1 MKIIAVINHKGGTG
15 KTTSTLNIGAG
26 LARAKKKTL
35 LIDIDPQSNLTEGLG
50 FRDVKVSIYDS
61 IKEDAPLPIE
71 PVSEYL
77 DLVPSSL
84 DLLGA
89 EIELVSRLGRETILK
104 RLLKNIAEKYDYVL
118 IDCAPALGMLTVNA
132 LVAADTVLIPLEA
145 EYFAYRGIDRLVS
158 IISDVRTHYNEHLT
172 IGGVFITK
180 INPRRVITEQITESI
195 KKYFNDKLFDTSI
208 RINVALVEAQLK
220 GIMAKK
226 SFGDI
231 EDNNKNLGGV
241 SALFNS
247 PVKESLKGDKMTLKA
262 GEETVTY
269 PLRMKK
275 SALKALKILGA
286 QKGITVK
293 DLILSVIE
301 KEYNL

>member
-1 MKIIAVINHKGGTG
+1 MKIIAIINHKGGTG

-26 LARAKKKTL
+26 SARAKKKTL

-50 FRDVKVSIYDS
+50 LRDVKVSIYDS
-61 IKEDAPLPIE
+61 IKDDTALPIE
-71 PVSEYL
+71 TISEYL
-77 DLVPSSL
+77 DIIPSSL

-104 RLLKNIAEKYDYVL
+104 RLLKAVEGKYDYIL

-132 LVAADTVLIPLEA
+132 LVAADTVMIPLEA

-158 IISDVRTHYNEHLT
+158 IISDVRKHYNENLT

-180 INPRRVITEQITESI
+180 INPRRIITEQITESI

-220 GIMAKK
+220 GIDIFEYAPASNAATDYANLTDEIIAK
-226 SFGDI
+226 I
-231 EDNNKNLGGV
+231 
-241 SALFNS
+241 
-247 PVKESLKGDKMTLKA
+247 
-262 GEETVTY
+262 
-269 PLRMKK
+269 
-275 SALKALKILGA
+275 
-286 QKGITVK
+286 
-293 DLILSVIE
+293 
-301 KEYNL
+301 

>member
-50 FRDVKVSIYDS
+50 LRDVQTSIYDS
-61 IKEDAPLPIE
+61 IKNDTPLPI
-71 PVSEYL
+71 VSISEYL
-77 DLVPSSL
+77 DIVPSSL

-89 EIELVSRLGRETILK
+89 EIELVSRLGRETIVK
-104 RLLKNIAEKYDYVL
+104 RLLKAVPQQYDYIL

-145 EYFAYRGIDRLVS
+145 EYFAYRGIDRLVA
-158 IISDVRTHYNEHLT
+158 IISDVRTHYNENLT

-180 INPRRVITEQITESI
+180 INPRRVITEQITGSI
-195 KKYFNDKLFDTSI
+195 KKYFEDKLFKTSI

-220 GIMAKK
+220 GIDVFEYAPA
-226 SFGDI
+226 SNG
-231 EDNNKNLGGV
+231 
-241 SALFNS
+241 ALDYADLTDEIL
-247 PVKESLKGDKMTLKA
+247 VKL
-262 GEETVTY
+262 
-269 PLRMKK
+269 
-275 SALKALKILGA
+275 
-286 QKGITVK
+286 
-293 DLILSVIE
+293 
-301 KEYNL
+301 

>member
-1 MKIIAVINHKGGTG
+1 MKIIAIINHKGGTG

-50 FRDVKVSIYDS
+50 LRDVKVSIYDS
-61 IKEDAPLPIE
+61 IKDDTALPIE
-71 PVSEYL
+71 SISEYL
-77 DLVPSSL
+77 DIIPSSL

-104 RLLKNIAEKYDYVL
+104 RLLKTVEGKYDYIL

-132 LVAADTVLIPLEA
+132 LVAADTVMIPLEA

-158 IISDVRTHYNEHLT
+158 IISDVRKHYNENLT

-180 INPRRVITEQITESI
+180 INPRRIITEQITESI
-195 KKYFNDKLFDTSI
+195 KKYFNDKLFATSI

-220 GIMAKK
+220 GIDIFEYAPASNAATDYANLTDEIIAK
-226 SFGDI
+226 I
-231 EDNNKNLGGV
+231 
-241 SALFNS
+241 
-247 PVKESLKGDKMTLKA
+247 
-262 GEETVTY
+262 
-269 PLRMKK
+269 
-275 SALKALKILGA
+275 
-286 QKGITVK
+286 
-293 DLILSVIE
+293 
-301 KEYNL
+301 

>member
-26 LARAKKKTL
+26 LARANKKTL

-50 FRDVKVSIYDS
+50 LRDVKTSIYDS
-61 IKEDAPLPIE
+61 IKDDVALPIQNITE
-71 PVSEYL
+71 NL

-104 RLLKNIAEKYDYVL
+104 RLLKNVGDKYDYVL

-158 IISDVRTHYNEHLT
+158 IISDVRTHYNEGLT

-220 GIMAKK
+220 GVDVFEYAPASNGAIDYA
-226 SFGDI
+226 
-231 EDNNKNLGGV
+231 NLTEEII
-241 SALFNS
+241 
-247 PVKESLKGDKMTLKA
+247 VKL
-262 GEETVTY
+262 
-269 PLRMKK
+269 
-275 SALKALKILGA
+275 
-286 QKGITVK
+286 
-293 DLILSVIE
+293 
-301 KEYNL
+301 

>member
-1 MKIIAVINHKGGTG
+1 MKTIAIINHKGGTG

-26 LARAKKKTL
+26 LARLNKKTL

-50 FRDVKVSIYDS
+50 LRDVQESIYES
-61 IKEDAPLPIE
+61 IKNDTPLPIIALS
-71 PVSEYL
+71 PYL
-77 DLVPSSL
+77 DIVPSSL

-104 RLLKNIAEKYDYVL
+104 RLLKAVEGKYDYIL

-158 IISDVRTHYNEHLT
+158 IITDVRAHYNENLT

-195 KKYFNDKLFDTSI
+195 KKYFNDKLFATSI
-208 RINVALVEAQLK
+208 RINVSLVEAQLK
-220 GIMAKK
+220 GIDVFEYAPL
-226 SFGDI
+226 SNAAVDYA
-231 EDNNKNLGGV
+231 NLV
-241 SALFNS
+241 DEILI
-247 PVKESLKGDKMTLKA
+247 
-262 GEETVTY
+262 
-269 PLRMKK
+269 
-275 SALKALKILGA
+275 KI
-286 QKGITVK
+286 
-293 DLILSVIE
+293 
-301 KEYNL
+301 

>member
-50 FRDVKVSIYDS
+50 LRDVQTSIYDS
-61 IKEDAPLPIE
+61 IKNDTPLPI
-71 PVSEYL
+71 VSISEYL
-77 DLVPSSL
+77 DIVPSSL

-89 EIELVSRLGRETILK
+89 EIELVSRLGRETIVK
-104 RLLKNIAEKYDYVL
+104 RLLKAVPQKYDYIL

-145 EYFAYRGIDRLVS
+145 EYFAYRGIDRLVA
-158 IISDVRTHYNEHLT
+158 IISDVRTHYNENLT

-180 INPRRVITEQITESI
+180 INPRRVITEQITGSI
-195 KKYFNDKLFDTSI
+195 KKYFEDKLFKTSI

-220 GIMAKK
+220 GIDVFEYAPA
-226 SFGDI
+226 SNG
-231 EDNNKNLGGV
+231 
-241 SALFNS
+241 ALDYADLTDEIL
-247 PVKESLKGDKMTLKA
+247 VK
-262 GEETVTY
+262 
-269 PLRMKK
+269 
-275 SALKALKILGA
+275 I
-286 QKGITVK
+286 
-293 DLILSVIE
+293 
-301 KEYNL
+301 

>member
-1 MKIIAVINHKGGTG
+1 MKIIAIINHKGGTG

-50 FRDVKVSIYDS
+50 LRDVKVSIYDS
-61 IKEDAPLPIE
+61 IKDDTALPIE
-71 PVSEYL
+71 SISAYL
-77 DLVPSSL
+77 DIIPSSL

-104 RLLKNIAEKYDYVL
+104 RLLKAVEGKYDYIL

-132 LVAADTVLIPLEA
+132 LVAADTVMIPLEA

-158 IISDVRTHYNEHLT
+158 IISDVRKHYNENLT

-180 INPRRVITEQITESI
+180 INPRRIITEQITESI

-220 GIMAKK
+220 GI
-226 SFGDI
+226 DI
-231 EDNNKNLGGV
+231 FEYAPASNAATDYSNLTDEI
-241 SALFNS
+241 L
-247 PVKESLKGDKMTLKA
+247 T
-262 GEETVTY
+262 
-269 PLRMKK
+269 
-275 SALKALKILGA
+275 KI
-286 QKGITVK
+286 
-293 DLILSVIE
+293 
-301 KEYNL
+301 

>member
-1 MKIIAVINHKGGTG
+1 MKIIAIINHKGGTG

-26 LARAKKKTL
+26 LARLKKKTL

-50 FRDVKVSIYDS
+50 LRDVKVSIYDS
-61 IKEDAPLPIE
+61 IKNDNTPLPVE
-71 PVSEYL
+71 TLSPYL
-77 DLVPSSL
+77 DIVPSSL

-104 RLLKNIAEKYDYVL
+104 RLLKAVKDQYDYIL

-132 LVAADTVLIPLEA
+132 LVAADTVMIPLEA

-158 IISDVRTHYNEHLT
+158 IISDVRTHYNENLT

-195 KKYFNDKLFDTSI
+195 KKYFNDKLFNTSI

-220 GIMAKK
+220 GIDVFEYAPISNGALDYSNLTDEILAK
-226 SFGDI
+226 I
-231 EDNNKNLGGV
+231 
-241 SALFNS
+241 
-247 PVKESLKGDKMTLKA
+247 
-262 GEETVTY
+262 
-269 PLRMKK
+269 
-275 SALKALKILGA
+275 
-286 QKGITVK
+286 
-293 DLILSVIE
+293 
-301 KEYNL
+301 

>member
-1 MKIIAVINHKGGTG
+1 MKIIAIINHKGGTG

-50 FRDVKVSIYDS
+50 LRDVKVSIYDS
-61 IKEDAPLPIE
+61 IKDDTALPIE
-71 PVSEYL
+71 SISEYL
-77 DLVPSSL
+77 DIIPSSL

-104 RLLKNIAEKYDYVL
+104 RLLKAVEGKYDYIL

-132 LVAADTVLIPLEA
+132 LVAADTVMIPLEA

-158 IISDVRTHYNEHLT
+158 IISDVRKHYNENLT

-180 INPRRVITEQITESI
+180 INPRRIITEQITESI

-220 GIMAKK
+220 GIDIFEYAPASNAATDYANLTAEIIAK
-226 SFGDI
+226 I
-231 EDNNKNLGGV
+231 
-241 SALFNS
+241 
-247 PVKESLKGDKMTLKA
+247 
-262 GEETVTY
+262 
-269 PLRMKK
+269 
-275 SALKALKILGA
+275 
-286 QKGITVK
+286 
-293 DLILSVIE
+293 
-301 KEYNL
+301 

>member
-1 MKIIAVINHKGGTG
+1 MKIIAIINHKGGTG

-50 FRDVKVSIYDS
+50 LRDVKVSIYDS
-61 IKEDAPLPIE
+61 IKDDIALPIE
-71 PVSEYL
+71 TISEYL
-77 DLVPSSL
+77 DIIPSSL

-104 RLLKNIAEKYDYVL
+104 RLLKSVEGKYDYIL

-132 LVAADTVLIPLEA
+132 LVAADTVMIPLEA

-158 IISDVRTHYNEHLT
+158 IISDVRKHYNENLT

-180 INPRRVITEQITESI
+180 INPRRIITEQITESI
-195 KKYFNDKLFDTSI
+195 KKYFNDKLFATSI

-220 GIMAKK
+220 GIDIFEYAPASNAATDYANLTEEIIAK
-226 SFGDI
+226 I
-231 EDNNKNLGGV
+231 
-241 SALFNS
+241 
-247 PVKESLKGDKMTLKA
+247 
-262 GEETVTY
+262 
-269 PLRMKK
+269 
-275 SALKALKILGA
+275 
-286 QKGITVK
+286 
-293 DLILSVIE
+293 
-301 KEYNL
+301 

>member
-1 MKIIAVINHKGGTG
+1 MKTIAIINHKGGTG

-35 LIDIDPQSNLTEGLG
+35 LVDIDPQSNLTEGLG
-50 FRDVKVSIYDS
+50 FRDVTVSIYDS
-61 IKEDAPLPIE
+61 IKNDTSLPIIGI
-71 PVSEYL
+71 SEYL
-77 DLVPSSL
+77 DIVPSSL

-104 RLLKNIAEKYDYVL
+104 RLLKDVAGKYDYVL

-132 LVAADTVLIPLEA
+132 LVAADMVLIPLEA

-158 IISDVRTHYNEHLT
+158 IISDVRTHYNENLT

-180 INPRRVITEQITESI
+180 INPRRVITEQITGSI

-220 GIMAKK
+220 GI
-226 SFGDI
+226 DI
-231 EDNNKNLGGV
+231 FEYAPASNAATDYSNLV
-241 SALFNS
+241 DEIL
-247 PVKESLKGDKMTLKA
+247 VKL
-262 GEETVTY
+262 
-269 PLRMKK
+269 
-275 SALKALKILGA
+275 
-286 QKGITVK
+286 
-293 DLILSVIE
+293 
-301 KEYNL
+301 

>member
-1 MKIIAVINHKGGTG
+1 MKIIAIINHKGGTG

-26 LARAKKKTL
+26 LARLNKKTL

-50 FRDVKVSIYDS
+50 LRDVQESIYDS
-61 IKEDAPLPIE
+61 IKNDSPLPITSL
-71 PVSEYL
+71 SEYL
-77 DLVPSSL
+77 DIVPSSL

-104 RLLKNIAEKYDYVL
+104 RLLKAVEGKYDYIL

-158 IISDVRTHYNEHLT
+158 IITDVRAHYNENLT

-195 KKYFNDKLFDTSI
+195 KKYFNDKLFNTSI
-208 RINVALVEAQLK
+208 RINVSLVEAQLK
-220 GIMAKK
+220 GIDVFDYAPQ
-226 SFGDI
+226 SNAAVDYA
-231 EDNNKNLGGV
+231 NLV
-241 SALFNS
+241 DEIL
-247 PVKESLKGDKMTLKA
+247 VK
-262 GEETVTY
+262 
-269 PLRMKK
+269 
-275 SALKALKILGA
+275 I
-286 QKGITVK
+286 
-293 DLILSVIE
+293 
-301 KEYNL
+301 

>member
-26 LARAKKKTL
+26 LARANKKTL

-50 FRDVKVSIYDS
+50 LRDVKTSIYDS
-61 IKEDAPLPIE
+61 IKDDVALPIQNIAE
-71 PVSEYL
+71 NL

-104 RLLKNIAEKYDYVL
+104 RLLKNVGEKYDYVL

-158 IISDVRTHYNEHLT
+158 IISDVRTHYNEGLT

-220 GIMAKK
+220 GVDVFEYAPA
-226 SFGDI
+226 SNGALDYA
-231 EDNNKNLGGV
+231 NLTEEII
-241 SALFNS
+241 
-247 PVKESLKGDKMTLKA
+247 VKL
-262 GEETVTY
+262 
-269 PLRMKK
+269 
-275 SALKALKILGA
+275 
-286 QKGITVK
+286 
-293 DLILSVIE
+293 
-301 KEYNL
+301 

>member
-1 MKIIAVINHKGGTG
+1 MKTIAIINHKGGTG

-35 LIDIDPQSNLTEGLG
+35 LVDIDPQSNLTEGLG
-50 FRDVKVSIYDS
+50 FREVTVSIYDS
-61 IKEDAPLPIE
+61 IKNDTALPIITI
-71 PVSEYL
+71 SEYL
-77 DLVPSSL
+77 DIVPSSL

-104 RLLKNIAEKYDYVL
+104 RLLKAVDGKYDYIL

-132 LVAADTVLIPLEA
+132 LVAADMVLIPLEA

-158 IISDVRTHYNEHLT
+158 IISDVRTHYNENLT

-180 INPRRVITEQITESI
+180 INPRRVITEQITGSI

-220 GIMAKK
+220 GVDVFEYAPA
-226 SFGDI
+226 SNAATDYS
-231 EDNNKNLGGV
+231 NLV
-241 SALFNS
+241 DEIL
-247 PVKESLKGDKMTLKA
+247 VKL
-262 GEETVTY
+262 
-269 PLRMKK
+269 
-275 SALKALKILGA
+275 
-286 QKGITVK
+286 
-293 DLILSVIE
+293 
-301 KEYNL
+301 

>member
-1 MKIIAVINHKGGTG
+1 MKIIAIINHKGGTG

-50 FRDVKVSIYDS
+50 LRDVKVSIYDS
-61 IKEDAPLPIE
+61 IKDDTDLPIE
-71 PVSEYL
+71 SISEYL
-77 DLVPSSL
+77 DIIPSSL

-104 RLLKNIAEKYDYVL
+104 RLLKTVEGKYDYIL

-132 LVAADTVLIPLEA
+132 LVAADTVMIPLEA

-158 IISDVRTHYNEHLT
+158 IISDVRKHYNENLT

-180 INPRRVITEQITESI
+180 INPRRIITEQITESI
-195 KKYFNDKLFDTSI
+195 KKYFNDKLFATSI

-220 GIMAKK
+220 GIDIFEYAPASNAATDYANLTDEIIAK
-226 SFGDI
+226 I
-231 EDNNKNLGGV
+231 
-241 SALFNS
+241 
-247 PVKESLKGDKMTLKA
+247 
-262 GEETVTY
+262 
-269 PLRMKK
+269 
-275 SALKALKILGA
+275 
-286 QKGITVK
+286 
-293 DLILSVIE
+293 
-301 KEYNL
+301 

>member
-1 MKIIAVINHKGGTG
+1 MKIIAIINHKGGTG

-26 LARAKKKTL
+26 LALAGKKTL

-50 FRDVKVSIYDS
+50 LREVQVSIYDS
-61 IKEDAPLPIE
+61 IKNDTALPVESI
-71 PVSEYL
+71 SANL
-77 DLVPSSL
+77 DIVPSSL

-104 RLLKNIAEKYDYVL
+104 RLLKPLADQYDYIL

-132 LVAADTVLIPLEA
+132 LVAADTVMIPLEA

-158 IISDVRTHYNEHLT
+158 IISDVRTHYNENLT

-195 KKYFNDKLFDTSI
+195 KKYFSDKLFDTSI

-220 GIMAKK
+220 GIDIFQYAPASNAAQDYAKLTAE
-226 SFGDI
+226 I
-231 EDNNKNLGGV
+231 L
-241 SALFNS
+241 
-247 PVKESLKGDKMTLKA
+247 DK
-262 GEETVTY
+262 V
-269 PLRMKK
+269 
-275 SALKALKILGA
+275 
-286 QKGITVK
+286 
-293 DLILSVIE
+293 
-301 KEYNL
+301 

>member
-26 LARAKKKTL
+26 LARANKKTL

-50 FRDVKVSIYDS
+50 LRDVKVSIYDS
-61 IKEDAPLPIE
+61 IKDDVALPIQNITKN
-71 PVSEYL
+71 L

-104 RLLKNIAEKYDYVL
+104 RLLKNVGEKYDYVL

-158 IISDVRTHYNEHLT
+158 IISDVRTHYNEGLT

-220 GIMAKK
+220 GVDVFEYAPASNGAIDYA
-226 SFGDI
+226 
-231 EDNNKNLGGV
+231 NLTEEII
-241 SALFNS
+241 
-247 PVKESLKGDKMTLKA
+247 VK
-262 GEETVTY
+262 
-269 PLRMKK
+269 
-275 SALKALKILGA
+275 I
-286 QKGITVK
+286 
-293 DLILSVIE
+293 
-301 KEYNL
+301 

>member
-1 MKIIAVINHKGGTG
+1 MKTIAIINHKGGTG

-35 LIDIDPQSNLTEGLG
+35 LVDIDPQSNLTEGLG
-50 FRDVKVSIYDS
+50 FRDVTVSIYDS
-61 IKEDAPLPIE
+61 IKNDTALPIINI
-71 PVSEYL
+71 SEYL
-77 DLVPSSL
+77 DIVPSSL

-104 RLLKNIAEKYDYVL
+104 RLLKDIAGKYDYVL

-132 LVAADTVLIPLEA
+132 LVAADMVLIPLEA

-158 IISDVRTHYNEHLT
+158 IISDVRTHYNENLT

-180 INPRRVITEQITESI
+180 INPRRVITEQITGSI

-220 GIMAKK
+220 GI
-226 SFGDI
+226 DI
-231 EDNNKNLGGV
+231 FEYAPASNAATDYSNLV
-241 SALFNS
+241 DEIL
-247 PVKESLKGDKMTLKA
+247 VKL
-262 GEETVTY
+262 
-269 PLRMKK
+269 
-275 SALKALKILGA
+275 
-286 QKGITVK
+286 
-293 DLILSVIE
+293 
-301 KEYNL
+301 

>member
-26 LARAKKKTL
+26 LARLQKKTL

-50 FRDVKVSIYDS
+50 LRDVKVSIYDS
-61 IKEDAPLPIE
+61 IKEDSPLPIE
-71 PVSEYL
+71 SLSEYL
-77 DLVPSSL
+77 DIVPSSL

-104 RLLKNIAEKYDYVL
+104 RLLKAVDGKYDYVL

-132 LVAADTVLIPLEA
+132 LVAADTVMIPLEA

-172 IGGVFITK
+172 IGGVFVTK
-180 INPRRVITEQITESI
+180 INPRRVITEQITSSI

-220 GIMAKK
+220 GVDVFEYAPG
-226 SFGDI
+226 SNGAVDYA
-231 EDNNKNLGGV
+231 NLV
-241 SALFNS
+241 DEIL
-247 PVKESLKGDKMTLKA
+247 VK
-262 GEETVTY
+262 
-269 PLRMKK
+269 
-275 SALKALKILGA
+275 I
-286 QKGITVK
+286 
-293 DLILSVIE
+293 
-301 KEYNL
+301 

>member
-1 MKIIAVINHKGGTG
+1 MKIIAIINHKGGTG

-50 FRDVKVSIYDS
+50 LRDVKVSIYDS
-61 IKEDAPLPIE
+61 IKDDTALPIE
-71 PVSEYL
+71 TISEYL
-77 DLVPSSL
+77 DIIPSSL

-104 RLLKNIAEKYDYVL
+104 RLLKSVEGKYDYIL

-132 LVAADTVLIPLEA
+132 LVAADTVMIPLEA

-158 IISDVRTHYNEHLT
+158 IISDVRKHYNENLT

-180 INPRRVITEQITESI
+180 INPRRIITEQITESI
-195 KKYFNDKLFDTSI
+195 KKYFNDKLFATSI

-220 GIMAKK
+220 GIDIFEYAPASNAATDYANLTEEIIAK
-226 SFGDI
+226 I
-231 EDNNKNLGGV
+231 
-241 SALFNS
+241 
-247 PVKESLKGDKMTLKA
+247 
-262 GEETVTY
+262 
-269 PLRMKK
+269 
-275 SALKALKILGA
+275 
-286 QKGITVK
+286 
-293 DLILSVIE
+293 
-301 KEYNL
+301 

>member
-1 MKIIAVINHKGGTG
+1 MKIIAIINHKGGTG

-50 FRDVKVSIYDS
+50 LRDVKVSIYDS
-61 IKEDAPLPIE
+61 IKDDTALPIE
-71 PVSEYL
+71 TISEYL
-77 DLVPSSL
+77 DIIPSSL

-104 RLLKNIAEKYDYVL
+104 RLLKAVEGKYDYIL

-132 LVAADTVLIPLEA
+132 LVAADTVMIPLEA

-158 IISDVRTHYNEHLT
+158 IISDVRKHYNENLT

-180 INPRRVITEQITESI
+180 INPRRIITEQITESI

-220 GIMAKK
+220 GIDIFEYAPASNAATDYANLTDEIIAK
-226 SFGDI
+226 I
-231 EDNNKNLGGV
+231 
-241 SALFNS
+241 
-247 PVKESLKGDKMTLKA
+247 
-262 GEETVTY
+262 
-269 PLRMKK
+269 
-275 SALKALKILGA
+275 
-286 QKGITVK
+286 
-293 DLILSVIE
+293 
-301 KEYNL
+301 

>member
-50 FRDVKVSIYDS
+50 LRDVQTSIYDS
-61 IKEDAPLPIE
+61 IKNDTPLPI
-71 PVSEYL
+71 VSISEYL
-77 DLVPSSL
+77 DIVPSSL

-89 EIELVSRLGRETILK
+89 EIELVSRLGRETIVK
-104 RLLKNIAEKYDYVL
+104 RLLKAVPQQYDYIL

-145 EYFAYRGIDRLVS
+145 EYFAYRGIDRLVA
-158 IISDVRTHYNEHLT
+158 IISDVRTHYNENLT

-180 INPRRVITEQITESI
+180 INPRRVITEQITGSI
-195 KKYFNDKLFDTSI
+195 KKYFEDKLFKTSI

-220 GIMAKK
+220 GIDVFEYAPA
-226 SFGDI
+226 SNG
-231 EDNNKNLGGV
+231 
-241 SALFNS
+241 ALDYADLTDEIL
-247 PVKESLKGDKMTLKA
+247 VK
-262 GEETVTY
+262 
-269 PLRMKK
+269 
-275 SALKALKILGA
+275 I
-286 QKGITVK
+286 
-293 DLILSVIE
+293 
-301 KEYNL
+301 

>member
-26 LARAKKKTL
+26 LARANKKTL

-50 FRDVKVSIYDS
+50 LRDVKVSIYDS
-61 IKEDAPLPIE
+61 IKDDVALPIQNIAE
-71 PVSEYL
+71 NL
-77 DLVPSSL
+77 DLIPSSL

-104 RLLKNIAEKYDYVL
+104 RLLKNVGDHYDYVL

-132 LVAADTVLIPLEA
+132 LVAAHTVLIPLEA

-158 IISDVRTHYNEHLT
+158 IISDVRTHYNEGLT

-220 GIMAKK
+220 GVDVFEYAPASNGAVDYANLTEEIIAK
-226 SFGDI
+226 I
-231 EDNNKNLGGV
+231 
-241 SALFNS
+241 
-247 PVKESLKGDKMTLKA
+247 
-262 GEETVTY
+262 
-269 PLRMKK
+269 
-275 SALKALKILGA
+275 
-286 QKGITVK
+286 
-293 DLILSVIE
+293 
-301 KEYNL
+301 